1 LGLIL
6 QIAKK
11 NFKMKNILIGFLFI
25 SIICF
30 SQNEPNNSDNKI
42 EINVDKTIFIH
53 QQGDSYFS
61 ENEESS
67 FQAKLIPMSYE
78 MLKANMS
85 NASEG
90 ILDKGEL
97 IIEGIKILY
106 VKKLID
112 DMNNIILIYLK
123 ENDEKSSLSFISFY
137 PKEKEN
143 YYKPIIE
150 MAFVSTKI
158 KI

>member
-1 LGLIL
+1 
-6 QIAKK
+6 
-11 NFKMKNILIGFLFI
+11 MKNILLIKFLLI
-25 SIICF
+25 STICF
-30 SQNEPNNSDNKI
+30 CQNESSYPEIKI
-42 EINVDKTIFIH
+42 DINVDKTIFIH

-78 MLKANMS
+78 LLKANMNKS
-85 NASEG
+85 NDG

-106 VKKLID
+106 VKKVSEDL
-112 DMNNIILIYLK
+112 NNIIIIYLK
-123 ENDEKSSLSFISFY
+123 ESDERSSLSFISFY

-143 YYKPIIE
+143 YYRPIIE
-150 MAFVSTKI
+150 KAFVSTKI

>member
-1 LGLIL
+1 
-6 QIAKK
+6 
-11 NFKMKNILIGFLFI
+11 MKNILLILFLLTS
-25 SIICF
+25 SICLC
-30 SQNEPNNSDNKI
+30 QNEFSNLENKI
-42 EINVDKTIFIH
+42 EINVDKTIFVH

-78 MLKANMS
+78 MLKANMNS
-85 NASEG
+85 ASEG

-106 VKKLID
+106 VKRLSD

>member
-1 LGLIL
+1 
-6 QIAKK
+6 
-11 NFKMKNILIGFLFI
+11 MKNILLILFLQT
-25 SIICF
+25 SCICLC
-30 SQNEPNNSDNKI
+30 QNESSNSENKI
-42 EINVDKTIFIH
+42 EINVDKTIFVH

-78 MLKANMS
+78 MLKANMNS
-85 NASEG
+85 ANEG

-97 IIEGIKILY
+97 IIKGINILY
-106 VKKLID
+106 VKRLSD

>member
-1 LGLIL
+1 
-6 QIAKK
+6 
-11 NFKMKNILIGFLFI
+11 MKNILLILFLLTS
-25 SIICF
+25 SICLC
-30 SQNEPNNSDNKI
+30 QNEFSNSENKI
-42 EINVDKTIFIH
+42 EINVDKTIFVH

-78 MLKANMS
+78 MLKANMNS
-85 NASEG
+85 ASEG

-106 VKKLID
+106 VKRLSD